1 MQLNFN
7 SYFWPGVKQFKK
19 ALSFMEILH
28 NFSLKKYNTFG
39 IEAKAKQFVAVHSAG
54 DLTTILQENK
64 SHKKFILGGG
74 SNMLLTKDIDALV
87 VHIDLKGKEIIKE
100 NDDFVWIES
109 QAGENWHEFVL
120 WTIDQNF
127 GGLENMSLIPGN
139 VGTTPI
145 QNIGA
150 YGAEVKDTFVSCE
163 AMAIENQE
171 IKTFIKEE
179 CHFGYRESIFKNK
192 AKDQYVITSVI
203 FKLTKRNHKI
213 NTSYGD
219 IIAELAKN
227 NPEASGQNPTL
238 KEVSN
243 AVIAI
248 RQSKLPDPKELG
260 NSGSFFKNPILLKSD
275 FEKIHQQFPE
285 MKYFDISETEVKV
298 PAGWLIEQA
307 GFKGKRFG
315 DAGIHKN
322 QALVLVNYGN
332 ATGQEILNV
341 AKDIQATIFKT
352 FGIHIEAEVNVI

>member
-1 MQLNFN
+1 
-7 SYFWPGVKQFKK
+7 
-19 ALSFMEILH
+19 MEIQY

-39 IEAKAKQFVAVHSAG
+39 IEAKAKQFVAVHSNE
-54 DLTTILQENK
+54 DLKHILEQNK
-64 SHKKFILGGG
+64 SQKKFILGGG

-87 VHIDLKGKEIIKE
+87 IHIDMKGKKIIKE
-100 NDDFVWIES
+100 NDDFVWVES

-127 GGLENMSLIPGN
+127 GGMENMSLIPGN
-139 VGTTPI
+139 VGATPV

-150 YGAEVKDTFVSCE
+150 YGTEIKDTFVSCE
-163 AMAIENQE
+163 GMTIENQE
-171 IKTFIKEE
+171 IKTFMKED
-179 CHFGYRESIFKNK
+179 CHFDYRESVFKNE
-192 AKDQYVITSVI
+192 AKNQYVITSVV

-213 NTSYGD
+213 NISYGD
-219 IIAELAKN
+219 ITAELAKKHIT
-227 NPEASGQNPTL
+227 NPSL
-238 KEVSN
+238 KDVSN

-275 FEKIHQQFPE
+275 FEKIHQQFPD
-285 MKYFDISETEVKV
+285 MKYFDISDTEVKV

-341 AKDIQATIFKT
+341 SKNIQETIFKT

>member
-1 MQLNFN
+1 MPIQ
-7 SYFWPGVKQFKK
+7 KK
-19 ALSFMEILH
+19 
-28 NFSLKKYNTFG
+28 FSLKKYNTFG
-39 IEAKAKQFVAVHSAG
+39 IDAKAKQFVAVHNIE
-54 DLTTILQENK
+54 DLKKVVQENK
-64 SHKKFILGGG
+64 SEPKLILGGG
-74 SNMLLTKDIDALV
+74 SNLLLTQDIQALV
-87 VHIDLKGKEIIKE
+87 IHIDLKGKKILTE
-100 NDDFVWIES
+100 DDNFVWVES

-150 YGAEVKDTFVSCE
+150 YGTEMKDTFVSCD
-163 AMAIENQE
+163 AMNIETQQMKIFATE
-171 IKTFIKEE
+171 D
-179 CHFGYRESIFKNK
+179 CHFGYRESIFKHD
-192 AKDQYVITSVI
+192 AKDQFIITSVV

-213 NTSYGD
+213 NISYGD
-219 IIAELAKN
+219 ITKELEKQ
-227 NPEASGQNPTL
+227 SIVTPTL
-238 KEVSN
+238 KDVSN

-260 NSGSFFKNPILLKSD
+260 NSGSFFKNPIIPKLD
-275 FEKIHQQFPE
+275 YEKIHALHPE
-285 MKYFDISETEVKV
+285 MPHYVISETEVKV
-298 PAGWLIEQA
+298 PAGWLIEKA

-341 AKDIQATIFKT
+341 SKDIQATILKE
-352 FGIHIEAEVNVI
+352 FGIAIETEVNVI

>member
-1 MQLNFN
+1 MTIQN
-7 SYFWPGVKQFKK
+7 
-19 ALSFMEILH
+19 

-39 IEAKAKQFVAVHSAG
+39 IEAKAKQFVAVHSIE
-54 DLTTILQENK
+54 DLNTILKEHQSEP
-64 SHKKFILGGG
+64 KFILGGG
-74 SNMLLTKDIDALV
+74 SNMLLTQDIQALV
-87 VHIDLKGKEIIKE
+87 IHIDLKGKKVLKE
-100 NDDFVWIES
+100 NDDFVWVES

-139 VGTTPI
+139 VGTTPV

-150 YGAEVKDTFVSCE
+150 YGTEIKDTFVSCE
-163 AMAIENQE
+163 AMTIATQVM
-171 IKTFIKEE
+171 KTFSKED
-179 CHFGYRESIFKNK
+179 CHFGYRESIFKQEVK
-192 AKDQYVITSVI
+192 EQYIITSVV

-219 IIAELAKN
+219 ITKELEK
-227 NPEASGQNPTL
+227 QNVTTPTL
-238 KEVSN
+238 KDVSN

-260 NSGSFFKNPILLKSD
+260 NSGSFFKNPIITKEQY
-275 FEKIHQQFPE
+275 EKAQALHPE
-285 MKYFDISETEVKV
+285 MPHYVVSETEVKV
-298 PAGWLIEQA
+298 PAGWLIEKA

-332 ATGQEILNV
+332 ATGQEILTV
-341 AKDIQATIFKT
+341 SKDIQATILRE
-352 FGIHIEAEVNVI
+352 FGIVIEAEVNVI

>member
-1 MQLNFN
+1 MKIQTD
-7 SYFWPGVKQFKK
+7 
-19 ALSFMEILH
+19 
-28 NFSLKKYNTFG
+28 FSLKNYNTFG
-39 IEAKAKQFVAVHSAG
+39 IQAKAKQFVAVHSVTE
-54 DLTTILQENK
+54 LKTILEEYK
-64 SHKKFILGGG
+64 SNKKFILGGG
-74 SNMLLTKDIDALV
+74 SNMLLTQDIHALV
-87 VHIDLKGKEIIKE
+87 IHIDLKGKKIIKE
-100 NDDFVWIES
+100 DDDFVWVES

-139 VGTTPI
+139 VGTTPV

-150 YGAEVKDTFVSCE
+150 YGTEIKDTFVSCQ
-163 AMAIENQE
+163 AMKIENQE
-171 IKTFIKEE
+171 IKKFSKTE
-179 CHFGYRESIFKNK
+179 CHFGYRESVFKNEI
-192 AKDQYVITSVI
+192 KDQYIITSVV

-219 IIAELAKN
+219 ITTELAKN
-227 NPEASGQNPTL
+227 NIVVPTL

-260 NSGSFFKNPILLKSD
+260 NSGSFFKNPILLKTD

-285 MKYFDISETEVKV
+285 MKYYDVSETEVKV

-332 ATGQEILNV
+332 ATGQEILEV
-341 AKDIQATIFKT
+341 SKDIQATILKI